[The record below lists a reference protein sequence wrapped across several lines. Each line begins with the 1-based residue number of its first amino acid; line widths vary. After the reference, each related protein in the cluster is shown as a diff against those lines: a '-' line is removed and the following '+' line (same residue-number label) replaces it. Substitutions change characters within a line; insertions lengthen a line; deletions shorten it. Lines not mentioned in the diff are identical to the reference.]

1 MATKL
6 VRLTLA
12 LACLAVAGCR
22 AAPAPPPAEPSLLAN
37 ATIKDIMDSMID
49 PSADFVFESVA
60 TIADE
65 KGVREIA
72 PQTDEEWAE
81 VRRRA
86 VQLLEAPNLLVM
98 KGRTVARPGDKA
110 QNAGIELE
118 PAQIQALIDG
128 DRTAFV
134 NHARALQDA
143 ATVALRAIDAH
154 DKTAL
159 FESADAIDQ
168 ACEGCH
174 LKYWYPND
182 QKAQEAFKQNAK

>member
-6 VRLTLA
+6 VRLMLA
-12 LACLAVAGCR
+12 FVLAGVAGCR
-22 AAPAPPPAEPSLLAN
+22 ATPQAEAPALLAN

-98 KGRTVARPGDKA
+98 EGRAVARPGDKA
-110 QNAGIELE
+110 AVAGIELE

-128 DRTAFV
+128 DRAAFIS
-134 NHARALQDA
+134 HARALQDA

-154 DKTAL
+154 DKQAL
-159 FESADAIDQ
+159 FESADTIDQ